1 MIEFTRKHLL
11 AKAAEARE
19 EAKAAIGRARAEFP
33 ECFPVH
39 RGIEVSLCTDS
50 GKVDEGVFLEL
61 KELNAKHLAKALELL
76 RRDIETLDCPEDE
89 IEIYIGGGIDLYETF
104 ECMVNGWDYDPW
116 VESWEVGLHE
126 AAA

>member
-33 ECFPVH
+33 ECYPVH
-39 RGIEVSLCTDS
+39 RGIEVSLSTNS

-61 KELNAKHLAKALELL
+61 KELNAKHLAKAVRWLAA
-76 RRDIETLDCPEDE
+76 DAETLDVPEEE
-89 IEIYIGGGIDLYETF
+89 IEIWVGGGVDLYETF

-116 VESWEVGLHE
+116 VEDWEVGLSE
-126 AAA
+126 AA